1 MNTELSVD
9 YQHATYHQCI
19 TCEYGSVNTI
29 YSINEQF
36 CLTKYL
42 QLLLAAPVALKWIKG
57 EDEWNKKG
65 LLSCLPAAE
74 LHTVG
79 LHFHCAPLMESPPP
93 HLRPHY
99 SEAPAVDPE
108 NLNVYLK
115 RMETDCSS
123 RWSLIVAS
131 LLQSQLS
138 SVIDSEGSEG
148 RSTTGVNRR
157 WRCVCVC
164 VLCILAW
171 GECDLYALYL
181 LYVVVAVPCWC
192 LLHTGTYLWAAMT
205 PETTWYN

>member
-57 EDEWNKKG
+57 EDERNKKG
-65 LLSCLPAAE
+65 ILSCLPAAE

-131 LLQSQLS
+131 LLQSQLR

-157 WRCVCVC
+157 
-164 VLCILAW
+164 
-171 GECDLYALYL
+171 
-181 LYVVVAVPCWC
+181 
-192 LLHTGTYLWAAMT
+192 
-205 PETTWYN
+205 